1 MKIAITDT
9 CIFIDL
15 MDLRLTSEFFS
26 LEVEVH
32 TSLDVYNELYPHQQE
47 LLKAYQSTG
56 RLDIHLVTGEEK
68 IKIQETEYPRSLSEI
83 DKTVIYL
90 AEKFDA
96 MILSSDKAIRNFAGI
111 KAIEVHGILWIF
123 DRLVENKLITHTI
136 AVNKIRSL
144 IFGNIIYRN
153 NLELNTE
160 IEKRIAKW
168 NDPDK

>member
-1 MKIAITDT
+1 
-9 CIFIDL
+9 
-15 MDLRLTSEFFS
+15 
-26 LEVEVH
+26 
-32 TSLDVYNELYPHQQE
+32 
-47 LLKAYQSTG
+47 
-56 RLDIHLVTGEEK
+56 
-68 IKIQETEYPRSLSEI
+68 
-83 DKTVIYL
+83 
-90 AEKFDA
+90 

-111 KAIEVHGILWIF
+111 KAIEVNGILWIF

-168 NDPDK
+168 NDLDK